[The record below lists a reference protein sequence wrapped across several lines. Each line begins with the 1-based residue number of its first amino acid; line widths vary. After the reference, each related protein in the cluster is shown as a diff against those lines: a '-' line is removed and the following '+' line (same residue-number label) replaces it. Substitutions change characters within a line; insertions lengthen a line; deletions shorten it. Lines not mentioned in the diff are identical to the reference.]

1 MQVDIR
7 KLSCFS
13 DRNRIAALNTLVGT
27 NPDLMP
33 HQVAAA
39 TGCLLEEAMQ
49 LLMLLYNLHLVE
61 AFTLVYHR
69 AHPDAPPAQALRMD
83 ISDGL
88 PSFPIQCPLCEEQI
102 DSPSEVTYGF
112 LFVLNEDVQ
121 FVAETDGL
129 AGSHGN
135 EAD

>member
-7 KLSCFS
+7 KIPCFS
-13 DRNRIAALNTLVGT
+13 DRNRIAVLNRLVVT

-39 TGCLLEEAMQ
+39 TGCTLEDAMQ
-49 LLMLLYNLHLVE
+49 VLMLLYDLHLVE
-61 AFTLVYHR
+61 AFTLVYHSV
-69 AHPDAPPAQALRMD
+69 HPDAPPAQALRMD

-88 PSFPIQCPLCEEQI
+88 PSFPIQCPLCEEKI

-121 FVAETDGL
+121 FVTETDEL
-129 AGSHGN
+129 TVNCGN
-135 EAD
+135 EDE